1 MERKIMVANT
11 RTQTRKE
18 ITADVT
24 TLRELKLA
32 LTANGIDY
40 ANMDFTEGISK
51 TRLISDESI
60 LPSGIMYKGQ
70 PTNDLVIL
78 LTNTSKK
85 VASGCEHSR
94 KEAYAIINENEW
106 MKEAIKEEFGINY
119 TLINT
124 ENLWLFID
132 ENLEDEEETEEEEE
146 EEEIEEKKTSI
157 SDDIVNAL
165 YTMVKS
171 YTAVGTLSY
180 KYVEFLADD
189 LKALADQLKE
199 AENKTYNF
207 GGSKISD
214 SEIDDILASI

>member
-18 ITADVT
+18 ITADVA
-24 TLRELKLA
+24 TLRDLKLA

-85 VASGCEHSR
+85 VASGCERSR

-132 ENLEDEEETEEEEE
+132 ENLEDE
-146 EEEIEEKKTSI
+146 EEKKTSI

-207 GGSKISD
+207 GGGKISD

>member
-40 ANMDFTEGISK
+40 ADMDFTEGISK

-85 VASGCEHSR
+85 VASGCERSR

-146 EEEIEEKKTSI
+146 EEEMEEKKTSI

-207 GGSKISD
+207 GGGKISD